1 VSTYG
6 VAQPGS
12 LDAPSSP
19 AASSRDPVLGLL
31 LKWTAL
37 PLQARVGSKLRIAA
51 CADAAT
57 DERVRALLDLGHGSG
72 AITLVNKGCK
82 RCVDLAARSSP
93 TIAPRQSWRQYSA
106 ETTSG

>member
-1 VSTYG
+1 MDFDG
-6 VAQPGS
+6 
-12 LDAPSSP
+12 
-19 AASSRDPVLGLL
+19 
-31 LKWTAL
+31 
-37 PLQARVGSKLRIAA
+37 
-51 CADAAT
+51 T
-57 DERVRALLDLGHGSG
+57 DVDLGHGSG

>member
-1 VSTYG
+1 MGWHS
-6 VAQPGS
+6 QGS

-37 PLQARVGSKLRIAA
+37 PLQASVGSKLRIAA

-57 DERVRALLDLGHGSG
+57 DERVRALLGPRARLGRDHAREQRLQTLRRSRGSFKPDDRAA
-72 AITLVNKGCK
+72 AIMEAILG
-82 RCVDLAARSSP
+82 
-93 TIAPRQSWRQYSA
+93 
-106 ETTSG
+106 